1 MSDDE
6 EASHSE
12 EEEEEEEEEE
22 QKRSAEEEERK
33 KKEESEAEKALKKR
47 REAQRPETTGALD
60 ETAKELLESNRHERE
75 RMEDEIQELR
85 RRNERRKKEREI
97 EEKRLASERAAED
110 ERRKAAEEAKRRM
123 KSEEEE
129 KRQRERA
136 KKMAEFEKWKN
147 PPKPNFVIAKRS
159 GSAEPE
165 DDDEEEK
172 DQAEDGKGRKSK
184 EQLEAEKRAIL
195 QQRIKP
201 LAIEGFDKNKLAE
214 KAKELHNLI
223 HRLEGEKYDLEKQF
237 KAQQFDMMELAERA
251 RQANKVGKGGLK
263 RIQPGPDDNVDKI
276 QERFAGA
283 PAKVEMYSKY
293 ERQKDKRS
301 YDDRLNLY
309 TGPQFVYPP
318 ERIKPKKVVA
328 WNEEGIPIY
337 STGDEG
343 QAATGA
349 VSADAE
355 E

>member
-1 MSDDE
+1 MSDD

-12 EEEEEEEEEE
+12 EEEEEEKPP
-22 QKRSAEEEERK
+22 Q
-33 KKEESEAEKALKKR
+33 KKEETEAEKALKKR
-47 REAQRPETTGALD
+47 RDAPRHDTAGLD
-60 ETAKELLESNRHERE
+60 ETAKELLESNRHERD

-85 RRNERRKKEREI
+85 QRNERRKKEREI
-97 EEKRLASERAAED
+97 EEKRLAKERGAEEERRRAAED
-110 ERRKAAEEAKRRM
+110 AKRRT
-123 KSEEEE
+123 KVEEED

-147 PPKPNFVIAKRS
+147 PPKPNFVITKRS

-165 DDDEEEK
+165 DEEEEK
-172 DQAEDGKGRKSK
+172 EQTGKGRKSK

-201 LAIEGFDKNKLAE
+201 LEISGFDSGKLKE

-223 HRLEGEKYDLEKQF
+223 CRLEGEKYDLEKQF

-263 RIQPGPDDNVDKI
+263 RIQQGLDDNVDKI

-283 PAKVEMYSKY
+283 PAKIEMYSKY

-301 YDDRLNLY
+301 YDDRLTIY
-309 TGPQFVYPP
+309 TGPQFLYPP
-318 ERIKPKKVVA
+318 ERIKPQKVIT
-328 WNEEGIPIY
+328 WNEEGLPTY
-337 STGDEG
+337 GAGGEG
-343 QAATGA
+343 PGEP
-349 VSADAE
+349 VSAAE
-355 E
+355 

>member
-1 MSDDE
+1 MSED

-22 QKRSAEEEERK
+22 TK
-33 KKEESEAEKALKKR
+33 KPAHEESEAEQAMKKR
-47 REAQRPETTGALD
+47 REAAQRQNTTGLD
-60 ETAKELLESNRHERE
+60 ESAKDLLESNRHERE
-75 RMEDEIQELR
+75 RMEDEIRELR
-85 RRNERRKKEREI
+85 QRNERRKKEREI

-110 ERRKAAEEAKRRM
+110 ERRRAAEEAKRRQ

-129 KRQRERA
+129 RRQKERA

-159 GSAEPE
+159 ESTEE
-165 DDDEEEK
+165 DDEEDEEK
-172 DQAEDGKGRKSK
+172 TEGAKGKKSK
-184 EQLEAEKRAIL
+184 EQLEMEKRAIL
-195 QQRIKP
+195 KQRIKP
-201 LAIEGFDKNKLAE
+201 LEIEGFDAAKLAE

-223 HRLEGEKYDLEKQF
+223 YRLEGEKYDLEKHF

-283 PAKVEMYSKY
+283 PAKIEMYSKY

-301 YDDRLNLY
+301 YDERLTLY
-309 TGPQFVYPP
+309 TGPQFIYPP
-318 ERIKPKKVVA
+318 ERIKPTKIIR
-328 WNEEGIPIY
+328 WSEEGLPIY
-337 STGDEG
+337 ASANDLD
-343 QAATGA
+343 QHADGA
-349 VSADAE
+349 PEAVAAE